1 MSLSETMKNHMDAV
15 RGVTGASGLLSMAMA
30 TDALN
35 DATGGLLPVHN
46 IDFGGGKDM
55 NDFTEQGQYLIKNA
69 YSDWKSHNDPVAING
84 WGTLFVLKNDWYII
98 QIMVDNV
105 DNLLGTYIRSK
116 AYHDGHPWTVWRKL
130 GGVVKSLLS
139 ALRRHFSSSLIGG
152 VA

>member
-1 MSLSETMKNHMDAV
+1 MNNLLTLIMTIVRKMTGSTDKLSV
-15 RGVTGASGLLSMAMA
+15 R
-30 TDALN
+30 
-35 DATGGLLPVHN
+35 DATSLLDSSNVGLLPVHN

-130 GGVVKSLLS
+130 GGVIRRLLADMFPS
-139 ALRRHFSSSLIGG
+139 RLE
-152 VA
+152 VAA